1 VAVGSESG
9 QTPPIRWARHA
20 LVQLDPHRAY
30 RAMLA
35 RDRRFDGLFYVGVS
49 TTGVYCRPICPAR
62 TPREDRCSF
71 HASAALAERAGF
83 RACFRCRP
91 ELAPGQASI
100 DSVSR
105 LAGDASRRIEEG
117 ALDHAGNLE
126 TLAAELSVSSRHL
139 RRVLESELGVS
150 PLALAETRRL
160 ATAKQLLT
168 DTSLGMAEIAF
179 ASGFGSVRRFND
191 AFVKRFGDPPRAF
204 KIGRKPVHAGAP
216 LPLRLSYRPPFD
228 WTGLLDYL
236 GPRAIP
242 GLEEVRGEVWR
253 RLVSLDGVASVV
265 EVRDV
270 PEQRCLIVSIAPT
283 LSRSVRTL
291 VRLLRALFDLDAQ
304 PEPIGRSL
312 APDLGALVKAAPG
325 LRVPGALDPF
335 ELAVRAVL
343 GQQVSVRG
351 ATTLAARLVERF
363 GAQHDTGDTLCRSFP
378 NAATLASVATND
390 LARIGLPTAR
400 AETIRR
406 LSERV
411 HGGELRLE
419 GPLAHHEAVEET
431 IAALV
436 AQPGIGPWT
445 AEYIAMRALRWP
457 DAFVAGDLGVRK
469 ALGGGVPISEREAR
483 ARAEAFRPFR
493 AYAVL
498 HLWRSLAPP
507 KKNTPRNTPP
517 KNTPPKNTP
526 PKSTTS
532 PTPKTPHQRASR

>member
-1 VAVGSESG
+1 M
-9 QTPPIRWARHA
+9 
-20 LVQLDPHRAY
+20 LLDAHRSY
-30 RAMLA
+30 RALLA
-35 RDRRFDGLFYVGVS
+35 RDRRFDGLFFVGVS

-91 ELAPGQASI
+91 ELAPGHASI

-117 ALDHAGNLE
+117 ALDHGGDLE
-126 TLAAELSVSSRHL
+126 ALAAELSVSSRHL

-191 AFVKRFGDPPRAF
+191 AFVKHFGDPPSAF
-204 KIGRKPVHAGAP
+204 KIGRRSAP
-216 LPLRLSYRPPFD
+216 TGTALTLRLSYRPPFD
-228 WTGLLDYL
+228 WRGLLDYL

-242 GLEEVRGEVWR
+242 ALEEVRGEVWR
-253 RLVSLDGVASVV
+253 RLVLLDGVASVI

-270 PEQRCLIVSIAPT
+270 PAQRCVSASIPPT
-283 LSRSVRTL
+283 LSRSLRSL
-291 VRLLRALFDLDAQ
+291 VPKLRALFDLDAQ
-304 PEPIGRSL
+304 PEPIGRALCPELS
-312 APDLGALVKAAPG
+312 ALVKAAPG
-325 LRVPGALDPF
+325 LRVPGAFDPF
-335 ELAVRAVL
+335 ELAIRAIL

-363 GAQHDTGDTLCRSFP
+363 GAQHETGDPLCRSFP
-378 NAATLASVATND
+378 DAARLASVTTKD
-390 LARIGLPTAR
+390 LAGIGLPTAR
-400 AETIRR
+400 AETLRR

-411 HGGELRLE
+411 HRGDVKLN
-419 GPLAHHEAVEET
+419 GPLAHSEAVEAT
-431 IAALV
+431 MAALR

-457 DAFVAGDLGVRK
+457 DAFVAGDLGVKK
-469 ALGGGVPISEREAR
+469 ALGGHLSPLSEREAR

-498 HLWRSLAPP
+498 HLWRSLTAPTKRFP
-507 KKNTPRNTPP
+507 TN
-517 KNTPPKNTP
+517 
-526 PKSTTS
+526 S
-532 PTPKTPHQRASR
+532 PTQRASR